1 MTENW
6 QRGGFGLYVHWPFCE
21 AKCPYCDF
29 NSYVSQSI
37 DHDRWKAAYL
47 SELNRVGSE
56 TPDRVLTSIF
66 FGGGTPSLMEPSVV
80 EEIIKTAGKLWPFT
94 NDIEITIEANPS
106 SVEAERFKGFQAG
119 GVNRV
124 SLGVQALNDTDLKA
138 LGRLHSVKEARE
150 AIEIAQNTF
159 ERASFDLIYAR
170 QNQTLSQW
178 ESELSE
184 AVAIGTDHLS
194 LYQLTIE
201 QGTAFGDR
209 HKRGMLRGLPSEDL
223 GADMYFATQDIC
235 EAAGLPAYETSNHAR
250 TGEESRHN
258 QIYWRSGDYV
268 GIGPGAHGRVTL
280 NQMRLSTESFLAP
293 GEWLKS
299 VEDLNSGESERDPL
313 DLGDQK
319 DEFLLMGLR
328 MSEGVDLSV
337 FDFSDKYNE
346 INNLS
351 ELGLV
356 DKKDDTLRVTPQGR
370 PLLNSILAR
379 LV

>member
-1 MTENW
+1 MKP
-6 QRGGFGLYVHWPFCE
+6 R
-21 AKCPYCDF
+21 
-29 NSYVSQSI
+29 
-37 DHDRWKAAYL
+37 
-47 SELNRVGSE
+47 
-56 TPDRVLTSIF
+56 
-66 FGGGTPSLMEPSVV
+66 VV
-80 EEIIKTAGKLWPFT
+80 EGIIKTASDLWTFA
-94 NDIEITIEANPS
+94 NDIEITLEANPS
-106 SVEAERFKGFQAG
+106 SVEADRFKGFQAG

-124 SLGVQALNDTDLKA
+124 SLGVQALNDTVLKA

-150 AIEIAQNTF
+150 AIGIAQNTF
-159 ERASFDLIYAR
+159 ERVSFDLIYAR

-209 HKRGMLRGLPSEDL
+209 QRRGLLPGLPSEDL

-250 TGEESRHN
+250 AGEESRHN
-258 QIYWRSGDYV
+258 QIYWRSGDYA
-268 GIGPGAHGRVTL
+268 GIGPGAHGRVIL
-280 NQMRLSTESFLAP
+280 NRMRLATESFLAP

-299 VEDLNSGESERDPL
+299 VEDLNSGESEREPL
-313 DLGDQK
+313 SLSEQK

-337 FDFSDKYNE
+337 FDFSNKYNE
-346 INNLS
+346 INDLS

-356 DKKDDTLRVTPQGR
+356 DKKDDTLRVTPKGR

-379 LV
+379 FV

>member
-1 MTENW
+1 MKP
-6 QRGGFGLYVHWPFCE
+6 R
-21 AKCPYCDF
+21 
-29 NSYVSQSI
+29 
-37 DHDRWKAAYL
+37 
-47 SELNRVGSE
+47 
-56 TPDRVLTSIF
+56 
-66 FGGGTPSLMEPSVV
+66 VV
-80 EEIIKTAGKLWPFT
+80 EGIIKTASDLWTFA
-94 NDIEITIEANPS
+94 NDIEITLEANPS
-106 SVEAERFKGFQAG
+106 SVEADRFKGFQAG

-150 AIEIAQNTF
+150 AIGIAQNTF
-159 ERASFDLIYAR
+159 ERVSFDLIYAR

-209 HKRGMLRGLPSEDL
+209 QRRGLLPGLPSEDL

-250 TGEESRHN
+250 AGEESRHN
-258 QIYWRSGDYV
+258 QIYWRSGDYA
-268 GIGPGAHGRVTL
+268 GIGPGAHGRVIL
-280 NQMRLSTESFLAP
+280 NRMRLATESFPAP

-299 VEDLNSGESERDPL
+299 VEDLNSGESEREPL
-313 DLGDQK
+313 SLSEQK

-346 INNLS
+346 INDLS

-379 LV
+379 FV

>member
-1 MTENW
+1 MKP
-6 QRGGFGLYVHWPFCE
+6 R
-21 AKCPYCDF
+21 
-29 NSYVSQSI
+29 
-37 DHDRWKAAYL
+37 
-47 SELNRVGSE
+47 
-56 TPDRVLTSIF
+56 
-66 FGGGTPSLMEPSVV
+66 VV
-80 EEIIKTAGKLWPFT
+80 EGIIKTASDLWTFA
-94 NDIEITIEANPS
+94 NDIEITLEANPS
-106 SVEAERFKGFQAG
+106 SVEADRFKGFQAG

-150 AIEIAQNTF
+150 AIGIAQNTF
-159 ERASFDLIYAR
+159 ERVSFDLIYAR

-209 HKRGMLRGLPSEDL
+209 QRRGLLPGLPSEDL

-250 TGEESRHN
+250 AGEESRHN
-258 QIYWRSGDYV
+258 QIYWRSGDYA
-268 GIGPGAHGRVTL
+268 GIGPGAHGRVIL
-280 NQMRLSTESFLAP
+280 NRMRLATESFLAP

-299 VEDLNSGESERDPL
+299 VEDLNSGESEREPL
-313 DLGDQK
+313 SLGEQK

-346 INNLS
+346 INDLS
-351 ELGLV
+351 EMGLV

-379 LV
+379 FV